1 MEVKMKHDENNVI
14 LDDILNQDGV
24 NSVRAS
30 ISRSFGSNFIQE
42 HCQANLFIQLEDTV
56 VEKFTRLARQVSGN
70 NNLVLKEHCFAR
82 YENVTSNCGKFHFK
96 PSLFPHYDETFK
108 EPRFTFDYQLSS
120 NISWPIFVEPDK
132 EFVLKDNQAI
142 TFSGTHQVHWRKPT
156 LFKDGDFVE
165 MIFCH
170 FSDPTS
176 GPKEPDLNERMDKKV
191 EGYRKA
197 YFEAGGWTNGSDS

>member
-1 MEVKMKHDENNVI
+1 MKHDENNVI
-14 LDDILNQDGV
+14 LDNILNQDGV

-30 ISRSFGSNFIQE
+30 ISRSFGGNFVQE
-42 HCQANLFIQLEDTV
+42 HCQANLFIQLENAV
-56 VEKFTRLARQVSGN
+56 EEKFTRLARQVSGN
-70 NNLVLKEHCFAR
+70 NNLVLTEHCFAR

-120 NISWPIFVEPDK
+120 NISWPIVVEPDK
-132 EFVLKDNQAI
+132 EFILKDNQAI

-156 LFKDGDFVE
+156 LFKEGDFVE

-191 EGYRKA
+191 EEYRKA

>member
-1 MEVKMKHDENNVI
+1 MKYNENNVI
-14 LDDILNQDGV
+14 VDDILNQDGID
-24 NSVRAS
+24 SVRAS
-30 ISRSFGSNFIQE
+30 ISRSTGGNFVQE
-42 HCQANLFIQLEDTV
+42 HCQANLFIELEQEV
-56 VEKFTRLARQVSGN
+56 VKKFTKVARLVSGN
-70 NNLVLKEHCFAR
+70 DNLVLTEHCFAR

-120 NISWPIFVEPDK
+120 NISWPLIVEPDK
-132 EFVLKDNQAI
+132 EFVLKDNQAV

-176 GPKEPDLNERMDKKV
+176 GPKEEGLNKIMDEKV
-191 EGYRKA
+191 NAYRKA
-197 YFEAGGWTNGSDS
+197 YFDAGGWTNGSTS